1 MLEFNKWFFVLLANF
16 LILLYLL
23 NMILFKPLLALFKER
38 ENATEGSLKAA
49 DELLQKK
56 DEAALKLKKEITN
69 ARDKAKALYNSIKN
83 EGLEQQKELTGK
95 AQEEAWSMLDEA
107 RKKLKEEASKARES
121 LKEEVD
127 RYSEEITNKLVKV

>member
-107 RKKLKEEASKARES
+107 RKKLKEEASKAREA

-127 RYSEEITNKLVKV
+127 RYSEEITKKFVKV

>member
-23 NMILFKPLLALFKER
+23 NIILFKPLLAMFKER

-49 DELLQKK
+49 DELRQKK
-56 DEAALKLKKEITN
+56 DEATLKLKKELSN
-69 ARDKAKALYNSIKN
+69 ARDEAKELYNSIKN
-83 EGLEQQKELTGK
+83 EGLEQQKELMGK
-95 AQEEAWSMLDEA
+95 AQEEALIMLDEA
-107 RKKLKEEASKARES
+107 RKKLKEEASKVRVT

-127 RYSEEITNKLVKV
+127 RYSEEIANKLVKV